1 MKGREREKKK
11 KKDPCV
17 CTRNALMIFAV
28 KGAKQTV
35 CTLLHS
41 KSVCVYYLAS
51 GTSLFK
57 HLCVVFGTVAP
68 YAVSDNSF
76 LFCF

>member
-1 MKGREREKKK
+1 MKLREREKEE
-11 KKDPCV
+11 KDPCV

-41 KSVCVYYLAS
+41 KSACFYYLAS

-57 HLCVVFGTVAP
+57 HLCGVFGTVAP